1 MKRDLRLSLQDVVD
15 SIDKI
20 EEYTKGV
27 SEDSFYEN
35 SQVQDAVLRRL
46 EIIGEA
52 VKHIPKRV
60 RDKYPEVPWKQ
71 IAGTRDVLSH
81 EYFGVHLR
89 NTWKIIH
96 DDLAELRG
104 KILEVGKAIEEP

>member
-52 VKHIPKRV
+52 VKHIPKRCV
-60 RDKYPEVPWKQ
+60 IGIQRCR
-71 IAGTRDVLSH
+71 GNRLLVL
-81 EYFGVHLR
+81 EMF
-89 NTWKIIH
+89 
-96 DDLAELRG
+96 
-104 KILEVGKAIEEP
+104 